1 MRQPDGQQGTHVPC
15 ASLRSKSTSPF
26 RPSYAAS
33 IPPSSAAAASSRE
46 SRRRTADVDHL
57 QRQVS
62 RTVLDP
68 VWLTTSGIFSEPP
81 FLAALLTFGI
91 DRILFSVDYPYA
103 PNAWGRAFLDRLVLA
118 PADMAKL
125 THDNADALL
134 KFKVAPDRDAPRAST
149 AAGHTEEEMTMAGL
163 LDKHIAV
170 VTGSGSGIGRAIAL
184 GYAREGAQV
193 AVLDVNGEAA
203 AATAAAITAAGG
215 KAKSFLVDVTERD
228 KCRTVAA
235 QVGNEIGQVSI
246 LVNNAGINRRN
257 AFTADP
263 EAVIKDWQDV
273 LAVNLNG
280 VFNVTHAFL
289 AQLRA
294 SKGRIVNIGSIQSFV
309 HVRTPNSPAY
319 TTSKHGVLGFTR
331 ALAAELG
338 KDGVRVNAI
347 GPGLIETPLN
357 EKVRA
362 SNPELVKIFLDHTPL
377 GRAGKP
383 EDIVGPAIFLASDL
397 SAYVTGTII
406 MADGGYR
413 SI

>member
-1 MRQPDGQQGTHVPC
+1 
-15 ASLRSKSTSPF
+15 
-26 RPSYAAS
+26 
-33 IPPSSAAAASSRE
+33 
-46 SRRRTADVDHL
+46 
-57 QRQVS
+57 
-62 RTVLDP
+62 
-68 VWLTTSGIFSEPP
+68 
-81 FLAALLTFGI
+81 
-91 DRILFSVDYPYA
+91 
-103 PNAWGRAFLDRLVLA
+103 
-118 PADMAKL
+118 
-125 THDNADALL
+125 
-134 KFKVAPDRDAPRAST
+134 
-149 AAGHTEEEMTMAGL
+149 MTGL
-163 LDKHIAV
+163 LEGHIAV
-170 VTGSGSGIGRAIAL
+170 VTGGGSGIGQGIAL

-193 AVLDVNGEAA
+193 TVLDANGDAA
-203 AATAAAITAAGG
+203 AETVKAITAAGG
-215 KAKSFLVDVTERD
+215 KATSFKLDVTERD
-228 KCRTVAA
+228 KCREIAA
-235 QVGNEIGQVSI
+235 QIGETTGPVSI

-263 EAVIKDWQDV
+263 EAVIKDWQDIM
-273 LAVNLNG
+273 AVNLNG

-289 AQLRA
+289 EQLRA
-294 SKGRIVNIGSIQSFV
+294 TRGRIVNIGSVQSFV

-362 SNPELVKIFLDHTPL
+362 NNPELIKIFLDHTPL
-377 GRAGKP
+377 GRTGKP

-397 SAYVTGTII
+397 SAYVTGSII